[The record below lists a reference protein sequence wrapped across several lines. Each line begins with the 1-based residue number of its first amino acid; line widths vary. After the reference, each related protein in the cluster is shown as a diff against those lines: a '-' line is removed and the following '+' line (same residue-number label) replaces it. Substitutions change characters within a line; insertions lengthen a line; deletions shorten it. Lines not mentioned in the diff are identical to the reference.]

1 LGGVDA
7 VQLER
12 IAAIIGGLL
21 LLLAGWMLYRV
32 GLRVLGGLLGL
43 LIALLLVCLV
53 LHTPF
58 VRQDARI
65 ESIQAYVY
73 LGAAVIG
80 AFVGALAV
88 MKVYYVLVAIAF
100 GLMGLVWQQG
110 SWFQSWAKELHYLS
124 WERLLTGAGGAA
136 LCAAGFAL
144 LGVLLHRHLVILL
157 TSMSGS
163 ILIVSHLPER
173 YQYPFIVPLLTVLG
187 ILFQLGI
194 IRHRRAAKSSVSRKE
209 TGQSR
214 RNK

>member
-12 IAAIIGGLL
+12 IAAIIGGML

-53 LHTPF
+53 LQSPF
-58 VRQDARI
+58 ARQDARV
-65 ESIQAYVY
+65 ESIRVYVY

-80 AFVGALAV
+80 ALVGALAV
-88 MKVYYVLVAIAF
+88 MNVYYVLVAIAF
-100 GLMGLVWQQG
+100 GLMGLIWQQG
-110 SWFQSWAKELHYLS
+110 SWFQSWARELHSPS
-124 WERLLTGAGGAA
+124 WERLLTGAGGAV

-144 LGVLLHRHLVILL
+144 LGVLFHRHLVILL

-163 ILIVSHLPER
+163 VLILSHLPER
-173 YQYPFIVPLLTVLG
+173 YQYHFIVPSLTVLG
-187 ILFQLGI
+187 ILFQLGV
-194 IRHRRAAKSSVSRKE
+194 IRHRRVESRSMSRAEARTSRRKE
-209 TGQSR
+209 
-214 RNK
+214 